1 MKIKYRALSVL
12 IAIIM
17 TIAGYAQASV
27 VMTGTR
33 IIFPSGV
40 NEKIIQ
46 FSNPDPQPY
55 IMQLQLTKEN
65 NQPDLQAPFVLL
77 PPVFRMEPHT
87 GQSVRLISNG
97 TAALPQN
104 KESLFYLN
112 FTQLPSMKASL
123 QDKNSLLIAIT
134 SRVKI
139 FYRPNTLVGDSI
151 NASKDLVFSVRQ
163 GGLTV
168 TNPSG
173 FYINVSEAQ
182 VMISGKAISIPDAGM
197 LAPQST
203 SQWRTGQKIS
213 SLNGASIK
221 LTMVNDYGT
230 DIIKER
236 PIENR

>member
-87 GQSVRLISNG
+87 GQSVRLIANG

-123 QDKNSLLIAIT
+123 QDKNSLLIALT
-134 SRVKI
+134 SRIKI
-139 FYRPNTLVGDSI
+139 FYRPDSLVGDSI
-151 NASKDLVFSVRQ
+151 NAYKDLVFSTHQ

-168 TNPSG
+168 TNPTG

-182 VMISGKAISIPDAGM
+182 VMISGKAISLPDAGM